1 MGFEHATEGH
11 PMTASPVATS
21 ATTENTR
28 VTAPPNTTY
37 VPREPDTGSEAYTV
51 PVREPSPRE
60 K

>member
-1 MGFEHATEGH
+1 
-11 PMTASPVATS
+11 MTASPVATS

-37 VPREPDTGSEAYTV
+37 VPREPDPGSVAYTV